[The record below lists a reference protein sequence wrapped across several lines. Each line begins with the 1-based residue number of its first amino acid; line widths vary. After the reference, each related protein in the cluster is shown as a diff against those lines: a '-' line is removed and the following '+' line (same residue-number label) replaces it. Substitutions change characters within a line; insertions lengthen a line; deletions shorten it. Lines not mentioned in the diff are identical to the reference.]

1 MNKVRLILFAL
12 IFMITTILTNAQQIG
27 KGTPNARR
35 NGIHDGNRVITVF
48 NNYGVIAQPGDVG
61 PAGAWK
67 YRTNKYVGDVSPLIG
82 VRLPYRDYDNDGVID
97 TIYSVVITD
106 VSRPGG
112 GDYSP
117 GGGDSWTFEPIPG
130 FANSA
135 YDPSESGKGVAM
147 SHLPETWPTFWPDQ
161 PTWVDSNGHAEW
173 NGYFGRNKMNAD
185 QESYYMMDD
194 DCDKKMYLNYGFKP
208 DTINDFSRRGQ
219 GLRMSV
225 RGLQWSDFLAQD
237 VIFWV
242 YQITNVGTTDYDQVT
257 FGTLVGTY
265 VGLPGDEWN
274 DDASFFNIRENI
286 TYSWDYD
293 QYVRPSANPNWINPH
308 EVGYIAYSF
317 LESPGN
323 KYDGIDNDGDSH
335 ESAPFF
341 TEEDFKPR
349 TLKAGDKLILIDK
362 DTYERTEFIMPYYP
376 VVVTSQGR
384 EYRLV
389 PDSTKLEEG
398 CITSRN
404 DLKFD
409 AYDGYDNDF
418 DGLIDENY
426 QIHYHQYKKDYSG
439 AVLIDTL
446 NPIKHINY
454 FTSNGSSYNMIDEA
468 RDDNI
473 DNDNDWSKDPVTGEL
488 WFDENGNLLD
498 DVGRDGKSNT
508 NDFGENDGFPTNGEP
523 NFDQTDV
530 NESDQIGLTN
540 FYYFVPST
548 DITLADES
556 DMWYRLKPGNFLVPS
571 SVRNNVASR
580 GEDGDFIYGSGY
592 FRILAGATERYSLAF
607 SFGDDFNAVIKTKK
621 IAQFIYDANYNFPR
635 PPDQPTLKA
644 VAGDGKVTL
653 YWNKV
658 AENSIDPVTKEKDF
672 EGYFI
677 YKATD
682 PNFADIM
689 KITNRDGNPMRL
701 KPIAQFDLDNGIT
714 GLFPTPS
721 DLNERRMG
729 VPFYLGNDTGIQ
741 NTFVDEDVKNGVTY
755 FYAVSAYDRGFA
767 EKNIFPAEN
776 SHYIS
781 TDVFG
786 NYSPGSNCAVVV
798 PNAPVA
804 GYEPPLDGELL
815 TRVEGS
821 SNSIPSYKVV
831 DPPSVINAEYEVTFI
846 DSLVDNLPI
855 AYAYRVKDLT
865 NNDMIYNKN
874 TYFKSSNNDVFNGVT
889 LNFDVRYQSPDSIK
903 LDVLNS
909 GWNTNDDTNLRY
921 AVQPFNFTGYPIG
934 IKEIGDYAIVFSD
947 KYDKEST
954 PNMLGLPLPAKL
966 TNFEVYNI
974 TNPQQAFILP
984 FAFVTL
990 DSTLSKG
997 DRIFL
1002 ANSDTSK
1009 FTWTLEFLGD
1019 NRRVPASGDTLF
1031 ISILK
1036 PITSADKFV
1045 FNTSASTIDKEVI
1058 EDQMDNIKVV
1068 PNPYIVS
1075 NIFEHP
1081 LPAEIRGR
1089 GDRIIK
1095 FIHLPAYSKVSIY
1108 TSAGN
1113 LVRSLYHEGN
1123 YNDGSVSWNLK
1134 SEEGLD
1140 VAYGI
1145 YFYVVEAPDT
1155 EKKKFGKIA
1164 LIK

>member
-1 MNKVRLILFAL
+1 MNKVRLMLLLPLL
-12 IFMITTILTNAQQIG
+12 IAIITNAQQIG

-48 NNYGVIAQPGDVG
+48 NNYGVIAQPGDIG

-67 YRTNKYVGDVSPLIG
+67 YRTNKYVGDVSPLVG
-82 VRLPYRDYDNDGVID
+82 VRLPYRDYNSDGIID
-97 TIYSVVITD
+97 TLHSVVITD

-130 FANSA
+130 FANPT
-135 YDPSESGKGVAM
+135 YDPSQSSKGVAM
-147 SHLPETWPTFWPDQ
+147 SHLPETWPNFWPDQ
-161 PTWVDSNGHAEW
+161 PTWVDSNGLADW
-173 NGYFGRNKMNAD
+173 NGYFGRDQMSAD

-194 DCDKKMYLNYGFKP
+194 DSDKKMFLNYGFIP
-208 DTINDFSRRGQ
+208 DTINDQSRRGQ

-237 VIFWV
+237 VIFWL
-242 YQITNVGTTDYDQVT
+242 YQITNVGSTDYDQVT

-274 DDASFFNIRENI
+274 DDASFFNIRDNI
-286 TYSWDYD
+286 TYTWDYD
-293 QYVRPSANPNWINPH
+293 QYVRPTANPDWVNPH

-323 KYDGIDNDGDSH
+323 KYDGIDNDGDSK
-335 ESAPFF
+335 EMSSFF
-341 TEEDFKPR
+341 AEEDFNPR
-349 TLKAGDKLILIDK
+349 TLSAGDKLILIDK
-362 DTYERTEFIMPYYP
+362 DTYERTEFIMPSYP
-376 VVVTSQGR
+376 VIVNSQGR
-384 EYRLV
+384 DYRLV

-398 CITSRN
+398 TITAKN
-404 DLKFD
+404 DLKSD

-426 QIHYHQYKKDYSG
+426 QIHYHQYKKDFSG

-446 NPIKHINY
+446 NPVKYINY
-454 FTSNGSSYNMIDEA
+454 LANNGSAYRMIDEA

-473 DNDNDWSKDPVTGEL
+473 DNDNDWSKDPEL
-488 WFDENGNLLD
+488 GVPWFNEDGNLLD
-498 DVGRDGKSNT
+498 DVGEDGKNNT
-508 NDFGENDGFPTNGEP
+508 NDFGENDGIPTNGEP

-540 FYYFVPST
+540 FYYFVPGSN
-548 DITLADES
+548 ITLADEN
-556 DMWYRLKPGNFLVPS
+556 DMWNRLKPGNFLVPS

-653 YWNKV
+653 YWDKV
-658 AENSIDPVTKEKDF
+658 AEKSIDPVTKEKDF

-682 PNFADIM
+682 PNFTDIM

-701 KPIAQFDLDNGIT
+701 KPMAQFDLDNGIQ
-714 GLFPTPS
+714 GLFPTPW
-721 DLNERRMG
+721 DLNETRMG
-729 VPFYLGNDTGIQ
+729 VPFYLGDDTGIQ

-755 FYAVSAYDRGFA
+755 FYAVSAYDRGTA
-767 EKNIFPAEN
+767 AKNIFPAEN

-781 TDVFG
+781 VDTYG

-804 GYEPPLDGELL
+804 GYEPPLNGQAL

-821 SNSIPSYKVV
+821 STSIPYYNVV
-831 DPPSVINAEYEVTFI
+831 DPSTVIDAEYEVTFI
-846 DSLVDNLPI
+846 DSLVDFMPI
-855 AYAYRVKDLT
+855 AYAYNVENLT
-865 NNDMIYNKN
+865 SSNMIYNKN
-874 TYFKSSNNDVFNGVT
+874 LDFRSNNNDVFNGVT
-889 LNFDVRYQSPDSIK
+889 LNFDVRYQTPDSIK
-903 LDVLNS
+903 LDINNTAWNS
-909 GWNTNDDTNLRY
+909 EDEANLRY
-921 AVQPFNFTGYPIG
+921 AVQPFDFVGYPKG
-934 IKEIGDYAIVFSD
+934 IKEIGNYAIVFYD
-947 KYDKEST
+947 EYDKETT
-954 PNMLGLPLPAKL
+954 PNLLGLPLPLRL
-966 TNFEVYNI
+966 TNFEIFNI
-974 TNPQQAFILP
+974 SNPDIVNKLP
-984 FAFVTL
+984 FAFITL

-997 DRIFL
+997 DRLFL

-1009 FTWTLEFLGD
+1009 FTWTIEFLGD
-1019 NRRVPASGDTLF
+1019 NKRVPVYGDTLF
-1031 ISILK
+1031 ITVLK
-1036 PITSADKFV
+1036 PISSADKFV
-1045 FNTSASTIDKEVI
+1045 FNTYASTISKEIMENQIDK
-1058 EDQMDNIKVV
+1058 IKVV

-1081 LPAEIRGR
+1081 LPSEIRGR
-1089 GDRIIK
+1089 GERIIK
-1095 FIHLPAYSKVSIY
+1095 FIHLPADSKISIY

-1113 LVRSLYHEGN
+1113 LVRTLHHEGN
-1123 YNDGSVSWNLK
+1123 LNDGSVAWDLRTV
-1134 SEEGLD
+1134 EGLD

-1145 YFYVVEAPDT
+1145 YFYVVEIPTSD
-1155 EKKKFGKIA
+1155 KKKFGKIA